1 MKKILIIGKDSTI
14 AQRLL
19 PKIKYQYLALSKKE
33 LDVTDH
39 IKIQNFDFATY
50 DMVINFAGHSR
61 GTYNAPLENS
71 WDNQLDQI
79 MVNFVSHILMTK
91 TYCQQRS
98 NGIYMWFSSVSTKS
112 CRPYQYVYAGSKLA
126 TEYALSAFANEY
138 KNFRIITKTL
148 DRVMTNHLFNTYE
161 GTRSHENCIEE
172 YKQSSHTDIEVV
184 VDDIIQSI
192 DDQI

>member
-14 AQRLL
+14 AQQLL

-39 IKIQNFDFATY
+39 IKIQNFDFSSY
-50 DMVINFAGHSR
+50 DMVMNFAGHSR
-61 GTYNAPLENS
+61 GTHNEPLKNT

-79 MVNFVSHILMTK
+79 MVNFASHILITK
-91 TYCQQRS
+91 NYCQQ
-98 NGIYMWFSSVSTKS
+98 NPTGIYMWFSSVSTKS

-126 TEYALSAFANEY
+126 AEYALSAFAKEY
-138 KNFRIITKTL
+138 KNFSIITKTL

-161 GTRSHENCIEE
+161 GTRSHRECIEE
-172 YKQSSHTDIEVV
+172 YKQSSHTDIELVV
-184 VDDIIQSI
+184 NDIIQSI
-192 DDQI
+192 DNEI